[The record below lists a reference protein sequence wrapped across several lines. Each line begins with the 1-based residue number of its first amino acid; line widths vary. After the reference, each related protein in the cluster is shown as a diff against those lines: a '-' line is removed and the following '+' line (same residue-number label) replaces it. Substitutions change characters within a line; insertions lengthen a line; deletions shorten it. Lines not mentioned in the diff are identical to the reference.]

1 MRQAGFRGIQGRP
14 AETADARGGVE
25 PFKRNTSAD
34 PCQQPLHQ
42 NGDPIAAETQ
52 NPTARSAYPGST
64 QKGAARSDHGIEESA
79 LETIYA
85 LGYSLYTQARYP
97 DAQKVFALLVLVN
110 PHVYKYWF
118 GLASCNQMAGYLGL
132 AAAAYLF
139 ATHTEPGKPDAHLH
153 LGLCL
158 LGLGDRDAGR
168 ESLRRAADSARNE
181 KNGLLEQ
188 RAILILQTL
197 DSDNPTGE

>member
-1 MRQAGFRGIQGRP
+1 MRQAGFRDIQGRP
-14 AETADARGGVE
+14 AETADTRGRVE
-25 PFKRNTSAD
+25 PVKRNTSGDA
-34 PCQQPLHQ
+34 CEQPLHQ

-52 NPTARSAYPGST
+52 NPTVRSAYPGST
-64 QKGAARSDHGIEESA
+64 QKGTARSDRGIEESG

-97 DAQKVFALLVLVN
+97 DAQKVFALLVLIN

-118 GLASCNQMAGYLGL
+118 GLASCHQMAGHPGL
-132 AAAAYLF
+132 AAAAYCF

-158 LGLGDRDAGR
+158 LGLGDRKAAR
-168 ESLRRAADSARNE
+168 ESLRRAADLARNN

-188 RAILILQTL
+188 RAVLILQTL
-197 DSDNPTGE
+197 DSDKPTGG